1 MASSSQRRLL
11 ATDLDGT
18 FLTSDGSV
26 TKENREALAAA
37 RKKNLD
43 VIFIT
48 GRPARWLRGIADAAD
63 HYNLIIGANGG
74 FVADMRSMKVTSAI
88 PADSYELQRVVE
100 RILSRYPDATFAI
113 ERTYVGMPIA
123 ESTGLAYKEMQ
134 VSTLS
139 DYEFAV
145 TPGYEARWRVNQEIP
160 VESIENLIV
169 QPDITKLLIKPA
181 DPTGWN
187 SDTWLEKVTPLI
199 GDQLQATHASQD
211 VVLAEVAAKGVTKG
225 AAIAAL
231 ATKMGLTAEDVAAV
245 GDMPNDVSM
254 LEWVGE
260 PWAVG
265 NAHPEVL
272 AVTENRLP
280 HHDESPVAQLI
291 ADLLSRN

>member
-1 MASSSQRRLL
+1 MASNSRRRLL

-18 FLTSDGSV
+18 FLASDGSV
-26 TKENREALAAA
+26 TEENRKALEAA
-37 RKKNLD
+37 RLSDLD
-43 VIFIT
+43 VIFVT
-48 GRPARWLRGIADAAD
+48 GRPARWLRGVADAAN

-74 FVADMRSMKVTSAI
+74 FIADMRTMKVTSAI
-88 PADSYELQRVVE
+88 AADSMELQRVVE
-100 RILSRYPDATFAI
+100 RILSKHPDATFAI
-113 ERTYVGMPIA
+113 ERTYPGMQIA
-123 ESTGLAYKEMQ
+123 QSTGLEYREMQ

-145 TPGYEARWRVNQEIP
+145 TPGYQARWKVNQEIP
-160 VESIENLIV
+160 VEPIEHLIV
-169 QPDITKLLIKPA
+169 QPDITKLLVKPV

-187 SDTWLEKVTPLI
+187 SDTWLAEVAPLI
-199 GDQLQATHASQD
+199 GDRLQATHASQD
-211 VVLAEVAAKGVTKG
+211 VVLAEVAAHGVTKG
-225 AAIAAL
+225 GAIANL
-231 ATKMGLTAEDVAAV
+231 AAELGLTAEDVAAV

-260 PWAVG
+260 AWAVA

-272 AVTENRLP
+272 AVTNNRLP